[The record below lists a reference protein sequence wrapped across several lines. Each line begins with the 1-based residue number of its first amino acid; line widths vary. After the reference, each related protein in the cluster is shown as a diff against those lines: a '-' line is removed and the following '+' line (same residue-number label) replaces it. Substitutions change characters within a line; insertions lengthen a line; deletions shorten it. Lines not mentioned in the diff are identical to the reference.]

1 MNSIL
6 VIILIIY
13 LLYFFVTWVFEQGRN
28 SASPLLNRK
37 ARVITKRQHIV
48 GTELTVTEY
57 FVTFEYMDGSRGE
70 WQVRAEEYG
79 LLAEKDEGTLKTQGS
94 WFMGF
99 DRDN

>member
-1 MNSIL
+1 MSSIL

-28 SASPLLNRK
+28 SASPLLNKK
-37 ARVITKRQHIV
+37 ARVITKRQHIS
-48 GTELTVTEY
+48 GGDSTHY
-57 FVTFEYMDGSRGE
+57 FITFESMDGCREE

-79 LLAEKDEGTLKTQGS
+79 LFAEGDEGTLKTQGS

>member
-6 VIILIIY
+6 VTIFIIY
-13 LLYFFVTWVFEQGRN
+13 LLYLLVTWVFEQGRN

-37 ARVITKRQHIV
+37 ARVITKRQHTV
-48 GTELTVTEY
+48 GAELTITEY
-57 FVTFEYMDGSRGE
+57 FITFEYMDGSRGE
-70 WQVRAEEYG
+70 WQVRVEEYG
-79 LLAEKDEGTLKTQGS
+79 LLAEGDKGTLKTQGS